1 MSTPTALTSPTGRA
15 AHATY
20 RLDGKVAGDHW
31 FDLPLDHLDPARG
44 RTEVY
49 VRELRHPDTAD
60 SERPYLVFLQG
71 GPGGAGPR
79 PSAGPEW
86 VDWALERYR
95 VLLLDQ
101 RGTGR
106 SSRLDPAVIESVGS
120 PQQQADHLALF
131 RADSIVQDCEA
142 IRRELVGDQPWTVL
156 GQSFGGFCTFTY
168 LSFAPAGL
176 HECFVTGG
184 IPPLVTGID
193 DVYRATYAAVAR
205 RIDDL
210 DQAYPTTRTRLREVA
225 DHLAIADEQLPSGEL
240 LTVPRLQEV
249 GHVLGGQD
257 GPLRLHYLAE
267 DAWAGDRLSES
278 FLQGVQDII
287 GGYRSSPLYAL
298 VHEPCYCG
306 VGESARWSA
315 ERVRPEFGWVDATQ
329 GPLGLTGE
337 AIYRH
342 TVASCAGLEHLTE
355 TAELLMNRSWE
366 RPLYDLDA
374 LARNTTPVAA
384 CVYTQ
389 DMYVTHE
396 VSLAAAAVV
405 PGVRVVV
412 DEEHHHDG
420 LRKHGPEVLGRL
432 RDALDGE
439 AGS

>member
-1 MSTPTALTSPTGRA
+1 VTGLVAPTGRV

-20 RLDGKVAGDHW
+20 QLDGKVAGDHW
-31 FDLPLDHLDPARG
+31 FDLPLDHLDPSRG

-49 VRELRHPDTAD
+49 VRELRRPETAD
-60 SERPYLVFLQG
+60 TDLPYLLFLQG
-71 GPGGAGPR
+71 GPGGASPR

-101 RGTGR
+101 RGVGR
-106 SSRLDPAVIESVGS
+106 SGRLDPAVIDALGS

-142 IRRELVGDQPWTVL
+142 IRRALLGDQPWTVL
-156 GQSFGGFCTFTY
+156 GQSFGGFCAFTY

-176 HECFVTGG
+176 HECLVTGG
-184 IPPLVTGID
+184 IPPLGADID
-193 DVYRATYAAVAR
+193 DVYRSTYAAIAR
-205 RIDDL
+205 RMGDL
-210 DQAYPTTRTRLREVA
+210 DHAYPLTRSRLRAVA
-225 DHLAIADEQLPSGEL
+225 DHLTVAAEQLPSGEA
-240 LTVPRLQEV
+240 LTVARLQEV

-267 DAWAGDRLSES
+267 DAWAGDRLSEA
-278 FLQGVQDII
+278 FLQGVQEII
-287 GGYRSSPLYAL
+287 GGYRASPLYAL
-298 VHEPCYCG
+298 VHEPCYCDLG
-306 VGESARWSA
+306 QAARWSA
-315 ERVRPEFGWVDATQ
+315 ERVRPEFAWVDAGE

-342 TVASCAGLEHLTE
+342 TVARCAGLEHLIDV
-355 TAELLMNRSWE
+355 ADRLMARVWE

-374 LARNTTPVAA
+374 LSCNEVPVAA
-384 CVYTQ
+384 CVYAQ
-389 DMYVTHE
+389 DMYVTHDL
-396 VSLAAAAVV
+396 SLAAASRV

-420 LRKHGPEVLGRL
+420 LRKHGPAVLTRL
-432 RDALDGE
+432 RAALDGE
-439 AGS
+439 AAP